1 MSVEP
6 TAAPDAAALMQARA
20 WLESADR
27 IMVLTGVMSKLG
39 VYGFL
44 RLLLPIFGVGWRSS
58 LKPSER
64 APS

>member
-27 IMVLTGVMSKLG
+27 IMVLTGAVVPYLNLLI
-39 VYGFL
+39 L
-44 RLLLPIFGVGWRSS
+44 RALT
-58 LKPSER
+58 
-64 APS
+64 